1 MNKFIKVTIEATG
14 LEVFLNVDQIVRFGV
29 YYHNQN
35 FTSITFV
42 GSGHTDDQNYIV
54 VKESAELILKL
65 IGE

>member
-1 MNKFIKVTIEATG
+1 MAKFIKVTIEATG

-35 FTSITFV
+35 LTSITFV
-42 GSGHTDDQNYIV
+42 GSGHADDQNYIV
-54 VKESAELILKL
+54 VKESVAEVLKL